1 MSAENHCNCA
11 RVDEE
16 EVYLKL
22 EETIAQHKGKP
33 TELIMALHKAQ
44 NLFGYLPKKAQELIS
59 ERLNVPISTVCGV
72 ISFYSFFSTVPKGRH
87 TVKVC
92 LGTACYVRGGQ
103 QTLQKVE
110 KELNTKVGSTTDDR
124 RYSVDIV
131 RCIGACGLAPAVLVD
146 KDVYGR
152 VKSTKLMD
160 ILGKY
165 E

>member
-1 MSAENHCNCA
+1 MSAENHCSCA
-11 RVDEE
+11 QVNEDELYPE
-16 EVYLKL
+16 L
-22 EETIAQHKGKP
+22 EELIAQHNGEP

-44 NLFGYLPKKAQELIS
+44 NLFGYLPKKAQEFIS
-59 ERLNVPISTVCGV
+59 EKLNVPISTICGV

-103 QTLQKVE
+103 QTLEKVE
-110 KELNTKVGSTTDDR
+110 KELNTKVGSTTEDR
-124 RYSVDIV
+124 RFSVDVV
-131 RCIGACGLAPAVLVD
+131 RCIGACGLAPAMLVD
-146 KDVYGR
+146 DDVYGR
-152 VKSTKLMD
+152 VKSTKIMD